1 MNDTVFK
8 SMKILVKYIPY
19 TWCELPIYK
28 FYCIPRAIKNL
39 LGNTGKGDWK
49 KIRLSFKIIN

>member
-1 MNDTVFK
+1 
-8 SMKILVKYIPY
+8 MKILVKYIPY